1 MTHIVQIAPV
11 IGPGSGVAGV
21 AYALERE
28 FIAAGATVERFTAA
42 DAGRKPGRSRGRT
55 PVATHLS
62 RARNVVWFSTVGTRR
77 ARRFLAARPDA
88 VSITHNDVMAGD
100 VYVNH
105 GLLQPAMRARGEY
118 LWRMVRNPV
127 HLFTALRDR
136 IRYRGGTHRAV
147 VALTTTEAEL
157 LGSTYGRVRAPIHVI
172 PNGVDVE
179 RFRPPDAAERLQAR
193 SMLGI
198 DDDRTIAVFVG
209 HEFDRK
215 GLPIAI
221 ESLRTAAEVL
231 LLVVG
236 GSPDMIRTAQA
247 QARAA
252 GVGERVHFAGT
263 HEDPTPF
270 LWAADALVLPSA
282 YEANALVVLEALAC
296 GLPVV
301 STPVGFAP
309 DILIDGDNGFI
320 VERDASSVGARLAE
334 LASQPLDEWR
344 IRARQTAER
353 YAWPR
358 IASRYLALLE
368 SLQRDRERA
377 RGEGD
382 DDSAGGEGATR
393 RLRILH
399 AIRSDGFSGVE
410 QFVLRLALAQAAD
423 GHRVAV
429 IGGATDRMRPLL
441 AGAGIDHVPAARTI
455 DVTRAVRRLAR
466 GFDVVNTHM
475 TAADLGT
482 AAALWFT
489 RRARRPAV
497 VATRHF
503 AKARGRIGPLPIG
516 PLLRRR
522 IDAQISISR
531 AVADAVDGPSTVVH
545 SGIENRLLRDVTLR
559 ERVVLMAQ
567 RLQPEKRTDVG
578 IRAFAAS
585 GLADEGWTLEVAG
598 KGPERDALESL
609 ADELGIS
616 SAVVFLG
623 YRADLPEIMDRAG
636 LLIAPCPVEGLGLT
650 VLEAMAG
657 GLPVVAAAA
666 AGHLDVLGGL
676 DPRAL
681 FPPGD
686 VEAAARN
693 LRSLAEDEPGRN
705 ALSLAGRRRQQG
717 EFSLHA
723 QAVATEAVYRR
734 AR

>member
-1 MTHIVQIAPV
+1 MTHIVQIAPA

-42 DAGRKPGRSRGRT
+42 DVGGRPGRPHGRR
-55 PVATHLS
+55 PVATHLT
-62 RARNVVWFSTVGTRR
+62 RARNVVWFSTIGTRR

-136 IRYRGGTHRAV
+136 IRYRGRTHRAV

-157 LGSTYGRVRAPIHVI
+157 LRSTYGRVRAPIHII

-179 RFRPPDAAERLQAR
+179 RFRPPDAAERAQAR
-193 SMLGI
+193 SKLGI
-198 DDDRTIAVFVG
+198 DGDRRIAVFVG

-236 GSPDMIRTAQA
+236 GSPDMIRKAQA
-247 QARAA
+247 QARTA
-252 GVGERVHFAGT
+252 GVSGRVHFAGM
-263 HEDPTPF
+263 HNDPVPF
-270 LWAADALVLPSA
+270 LWASDVLVLPSA

-309 DILIDGDNGFI
+309 DILVAGRNGFV
-320 VERDASSVGARLAE
+320 VERDASAVGTRLAE

-344 IRARQTAER
+344 IRARLTAEQ

-358 IASRYLALLE
+358 IARRYLALVETL
-368 SLQRDRERA
+368 RNDRA
-377 RGEGD
+377 RGDGDGD
-382 DDSAGGEGATR
+382 DGHAGGNGMTR

-410 QFVLRLALAQAAD
+410 QFVLRLALAQVAD
-423 GHRVAV
+423 GHHVTV
-429 IGGATDRMRPLL
+429 IGGATDRMRPTL
-441 AGAGIDHVPAARTI
+441 AEAGIEHVPAARTI
-455 DVTRAVRRLAR
+455 EVARAVRRLR
-466 GFDVVNTHM
+466 RRFDVVNTHM
-475 TAADLGT
+475 TAAETGT
-482 AAALWFT
+482 VAALWFT
-489 RRARRPAV
+489 RRSHRPAV

-503 AKARGRIGPLPIG
+503 AKARGRVGLVPVGPF
-516 PLLRRR
+516 LRRR
-522 IDAQISISR
+522 IDGQISISR
-531 AVADAVDGPSTVVH
+531 AVADVVDGPSTVVH
-545 SGIENRLLRDVTLR
+545 SGIENRPLRDVTLR

-598 KGPERDALESL
+598 TGPELDALEAL
-609 ADELGIS
+609 VDELGVT
-616 SAVVFLG
+616 SAVSFLG
-623 YRADLPEIMDRAG
+623 YRADLPQVLDRAG

-650 VLEAMAG
+650 LLEAMAG
-657 GLPVVAAAA
+657 GLPVVAAGA
-666 AGHLDVLGGL
+666 AGHLDVLRGL
-676 DPRAL
+676 DPRAM

-705 ALSLAGRRRQQG
+705 ALSLAARTRQQR
-717 EFSLHA
+717 EFSLRA
-723 QAVATEAVYRR
+723 QAAATEAVYRN